1 MAKNKGVEVPE
12 TYQIRLSMSVSPHIK
27 SRDDVPR
34 IMRDVVIALVP
45 AALGAIFYFR
55 AGAALVMAVCIM
67 SCLVT
72 EYLCSKFLFGQR
84 VVIDDWSAVI
94 CGLLLAFTL
103 PPGLPLWIAAIGGAC
118 AIFFGKA
125 VFGGL
130 GQNIFN
136 PALVGRAILLA
147 SWPVAMTTWKAPAS
161 AVDAVTSAT
170 PLGLVKESA
179 AHAAATLP
187 RYTDLL
193 LGNVSGSLGETSAL
207 LLLLG
212 AGYLFYRK
220 IITWHI
226 PVPFI
231 ATVFILSIFTRN
243 PLYEILSGG
252 LMLGAFFMATD
263 MVTSP
268 VTPRGRIIFGAMCG
282 GLTWLIR
289 NYGGYPEGV
298 CYAIL
303 IMNSVA
309 PLIDRYTIPREF
321 GAKKEAAA

>member
-1 MAKNKGVEVPE
+1 VAKNKGVEVPE

-193 LGNVSGSLGETSAL
+193 LGNATGSG
-207 LLLLG
+207 
-212 AGYLFYRK
+212 RK
-220 IITWHI
+220 PSPGT
-226 PVPFI
+226 
-231 ATVFILSIFTRN
+231 
-243 PLYEILSGG
+243 G
-252 LMLGAFFMATD
+252 
-263 MVTSP
+263 TSP
-268 VTPRGRIIFGAMCG
+268 WEWLGQPGRNLG
-282 GLTWLIR
+282 
-289 NYGGYPEGV
+289 P
-298 CYAIL
+298 
-303 IMNSVA
+303 A
-309 PLIDRYTIPREF
+309 PAPGRRLPVLPQNHHLAYSRSIHSNGFHSFDFHAQP
-321 GAKKEAAA
+321 AV